1 MTMTGTKNDRSAT
14 CCVQGP
20 PSAGPAP
27 RPMSRLRTEAFGSR
41 NFRPV
46 ATSGTSVPL
55 KKLTAVGLI
64 GDGWYAEALDIFNPV
79 SDVVDII
86 ELFEDEEE

>member
-1 MTMTGTKNDRSAT
+1 M
-14 CCVQGP
+14 P
-20 PSAGPAP
+20 W
-27 RPMSRLRTEAFGSR
+27 
-41 NFRPV
+41 
-46 ATSGTSVPL
+46 
-55 KKLTAVGLI
+55 KKFTAVGLI